1 MMLLRQIQKLYE
13 ILKKIIRSIFTGIG
27 KAINEFI
34 DKY

>member
-1 MMLLRQIQKLYE
+1 MMLLRLTQKLYE

-27 KAINEFI
+27 KSINDFI